1 MTKQELSQCY
11 WLNREIDQLQKELH
25 KLEGKEYNP
34 INLTGMPHGGGISD
48 PTGNIAVRR
57 AEIHRLISLKLEEC
71 MIARARIE
79 RFISSVE
86 DSEMRMI
93 LRLRHINGMSWED
106 IACELIPLDDEGNE
120 VGKERHRTTVYRKY
134 KKFIENTGNAHNAHS
149 V

>member
-79 RFISSVE
+79 RFINTVE

-93 LRLRHINGMSWED
+93 LRLRHINGMSWQQ
-106 IACELIPLDDEGNE
+106 IAFEIGGHDES
-120 VGKERHRTTVYRKY
+120 VPRKKY
-134 KKFIENTGNAHNAHS
+134 NRFMGGQNGI
-149 V
+149 